1 MPVVLRWAHMKAPT
15 PLSGQ
20 PWFPWL
26 AVVALLSA
34 ATVSGSLLDNHVS
47 LTSEAMLYVLVVVL
61 ASYTLEY
68 LPSVVCAVAA
78 VTAFNFFFVPPRWT
92 FEVDSQEHLLALLV
106 MLAVA
111 LLISHQSA
119 LLRRE
124 TRLAHL
130 NALRA
135 TRVQELASQLAN
147 ATRAADVLAAG
158 QSAFNQAFA
167 GPCMLALLPP
177 DAAAPFA
184 PDLPADV
191 REGLQSCMRDA
202 AALGPGTGRWPGLNA
217 WYLPLGHADPMCGA
231 VCIQN
236 IAATDFAGRA
246 HAQAL
251 CALLAQTLW
260 RLRLSQEMQKSH
272 AEAQHQQVQSTFLA
286 AISHDLR
293 TPLAAVVGAASAL
306 QTQGDKLSA
315 TEQAR
320 LLASIVSEAS
330 HLSSI
335 TENTLQLVQLTNAAQ
350 PPRRDWESMEEIV
363 GAVLARLRVRDST
376 RRIQSKVPD
385 GLPLIQVDAVLIAQL
400 IANLLDNALK
410 YSTDAI
416 QLQVRLSDGAMQVC
430 VKDRGHAIPLPLQQ
444 SIFEPYA
451 RNDQSG
457 QRGAGLGL
465 ALGRAIASVHGG
477 SLTLHPRRGGGNSF
491 CFSLPLSAQQPAG
504 EMP

>member
-1 MPVVLRWAHMKAPT
+1 MKAT
-15 PLSGQ
+15 RAYLRK
-20 PWFPWL
+20 PWLPWL
-26 AVVALLSA
+26 AVLSYLGA
-34 ATVSGSLLDNHVS
+34 ATLAGFLLDHHVS
-47 LTSEAMLYVLVVVL
+47 LTSQAMLYVLVVVL
-61 ASYTLEY
+61 ASYTLDY
-68 LPSVVCAVAA
+68 LPSVACAVAA
-78 VTAFNFFFVPPRWT
+78 VTSFNFFFVPPRWT
-92 FEVDSQEHLLALLV
+92 FAVESQEHLISLTV

-119 LLRRE
+119 ALRRE
-124 TRLAHL
+124 TWLAQL
-130 NALRA
+130 NVLRA
-135 TRVQELASQLAN
+135 TQLQDLASQLAN
-147 ATRAADVLAAG
+147 ASQANDVQAAG
-158 QSAFNQAFA
+158 QSAFDRAFS
-167 GPCMLALLPP
+167 GPCMLALLPDDTAVP
-177 DAAAPFA
+177 VAPQWTA
-184 PDLPADV
+184 SVHD
-191 REGLQSCMRDA
+191 GLQSCMREA

-217 WYLPLGHADPMCGA
+217 WYLPLGNAAQMGGA

-236 IAATDFAGRA
+236 IAAADFAGRE

-260 RLRLSQEMQKSH
+260 RMRLSQAMQKSQ
-272 AEAQHQQVQSTFLA
+272 AEAQRQQVQSTFLA

-306 QTQGDKLSA
+306 QSQGDKLSA

-330 HLSSI
+330 HLSNI

-363 GAVLARLRVRDST
+363 GAVLARMRARDST
-376 RRIQSKVPD
+376 RRIRSQVPE

-400 IANLLDNALK
+400 MANLLDNALK
-410 YSTDAI
+410 YGTDAI
-416 QLQVRLSDGAMQVC
+416 LLQVSLQQGALQVC
-430 VKDRGHAIPLPLQQ
+430 VKDRGPAIPKALQQ

-465 ALGRAIASVHGG
+465 ALGRAIAAVHGG
-477 SLTLHPRRGGGNSF
+477 SLTLQARRSGGNSF
-491 CFSLPLSAQQPAG
+491 CVSLPLSAHQPAG
-504 EMP
+504 ERP

>member
-1 MPVVLRWAHMKAPT
+1 MKAST
-15 PLSGQ
+15 PLSSQ

-26 AVVALLSA
+26 AVIALLSA
-34 ATVSGSLLDNHVS
+34 ATAGGWLLDNQVS

-61 ASYTLEY
+61 AAYTLDY
-68 LPSVVCAVAA
+68 LPSVLCAVAA

-92 FEVDSQEHLLALLV
+92 FAVDSQEHLIALFV
-106 MLAVA
+106 MLGVA

-119 LLRRE
+119 KLRRE

-135 TRVQELASQLAN
+135 TQLQELSGQLAN
-147 ATRAADVLAAG
+147 VANAQEVLDAG
-158 QSAFNQAFA
+158 QGAFDQAFA
-167 GPCMLALLPP
+167 GPSTLALLPP
-177 DAAAPFA
+177 DTSAPFA
-184 PDLPADV
+184 AHVDAGV
-191 REGLQSCMRDA
+191 RDGLQSCMREA

-217 WYLPLGHADPMCGA
+217 WYLPLGNKGQMCGA
-231 VCIQN
+231 VCIRN
-236 IAATDFAGRA
+236 IEAADAAGRE

-260 RLRLSQEMQKSH
+260 RLRLSQDMYKSQ
-272 AEAQHQQVQSTFLA
+272 AEAQRQQVQSTFLA

-306 QTQGDKLSA
+306 QTQGDKLGA
-315 TEQAR
+315 AEQAR
-320 LLASIVSEAS
+320 LLASIVSEAR
-330 HLSSI
+330 HLSTI

-376 RRIQSKVPD
+376 RRIQSTVPE

-400 IANLLDNALK
+400 LTNLLDNALK
-410 YSTDAI
+410 YSSDAI
-416 QLQVRLSDGAMQVC
+416 QLQVSLREGAMLVC
-430 VKDRGHAIPLPLQQ
+430 VKDRGAAIPLPLQHR
-444 SIFEPYA
+444 IFEPYA

-465 ALGRAIASVHGG
+465 ALGRAIAAVHGG
-477 SLTLHPRRGGGNSF
+477 SLTLHARRGGGNSF
-491 CFSLPLSAQQPAG
+491 CLSLPLSAQQPAG